1 MDDKARHSEHDLILS
16 IPANIWLFKVNNR
29 NNRQRSEI
37 CSKLTIKRHQ
47 NFEHISSLFLLF
59 LLLTLNRYM
68 LELGCIPQA
77 ITSDQSL
84 NLSLLPVCSRDQN
97 QVISTKTWLTHVVL
111 WSLLVPEHFQQDIQH
126 FAPFHA
132 NVPFLYP
139 LKTSENQRFF
149 DVFRGYRNGTLEWTK
164 LG

>member
-1 MDDKARHSEHDLILS
+1 MDDKARHSEHDSILS

-37 CSKLTIKRHQ
+37 CSKLSIKRHQ

-111 WSLLVPEHFQQDIQH
+111 WSFWYLNTFSRTFNTLPHFMPMFHFYTPWKRQKTKGFLTFSGGIEMEHW
-126 FAPFHA
+126 
-132 NVPFLYP
+132 NEL
-139 LKTSENQRFF
+139 S
-149 DVFRGYRNGTLEWTK
+149 
-164 LG
+164 